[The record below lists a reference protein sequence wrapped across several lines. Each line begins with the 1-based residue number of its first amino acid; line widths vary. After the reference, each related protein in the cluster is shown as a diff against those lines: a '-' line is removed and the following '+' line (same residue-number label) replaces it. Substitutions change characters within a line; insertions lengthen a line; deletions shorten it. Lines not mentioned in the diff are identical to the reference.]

1 MNPIKHLLNNIV
13 ELNSNKGNL
22 KQGDE
27 FIKNKMKFLFKP
39 KIIEG
44 LDKTICQVLD
54 NTYTDNTNYLIPS
67 VKEKAS
73 DEDTYNE
80 IMNNTKCAWD
90 PVDSTDNTNNTNS
103 TKATVKCENG
113 NFVFKGCDPGDD
125 LKKQKAV
132 QAQIMDVWGEKR
144 NKLGSKTENTKG
156 ENIKFEGKIYFKN
169 AGGEYYLYENS
180 VGENTFLPNHVDYSA
195 TCPKQTPKN
204 SNKLIR
210 YVEDSIDPT
219 SGDTCKIY
227 TDPVEQNIFA
237 KLAEANRKYR
247 ELNGKIMDQQ
257 GSVKNIFDKNKET
270 ILLSAK
276 LNTYDKLV
284 NESKYYTDK
293 LKALNLSQDEFMKNI
308 TVLQLQYGAIGISTI
323 ILIYFMIKTMS
334 NKQ

>member
-1 MNPIKHLLNNIV
+1 MNPIKHLLNNIA

-44 LDKTICQVLD
+44 MTTCQVLD

-67 VKEKAS
+67 VKENAS

-80 IMNNTKCAWD
+80 IMKNTKCAWD
-90 PVDSTDNTNNTNS
+90 PVDSTDNTNSTNAKVDCVS
-103 TKATVKCENG
+103 G
-113 NFVFKGCDPGDD
+113 NFVFSDCDPGDD

-132 QAQIMDVWGEKR
+132 QAQIMDFWGKKQE
-144 NKLGSKTENTKG
+144 KLGSKLDDTEG

-237 KLAEANRKYR
+237 KLAEANRIYR
-247 ELNGKIMDQQ
+247 ELN
-257 GSVKNIFDKNKET
+257 
-270 ILLSAK
+270 
-276 LNTYDKLV
+276 
-284 NESKYYTDK
+284 
-293 LKALNLSQDEFMKNI
+293 
-308 TVLQLQYGAIGISTI
+308 
-323 ILIYFMIKTMS
+323 
-334 NKQ
+334 

>member
-1 MNPIKHLLNNIV
+1 MNPIKHLLNNIA

-44 LDKTICQVLD
+44 MEKKTICQVLD

-67 VKEKAS
+67 VKENAS

-80 IMNNTKCAWD
+80 IMKNTKCAWD
-90 PVDSTDNTNNTNS
+90 PVDSTDNTNSTNAKVDCVS
-103 TKATVKCENG
+103 G
-113 NFVFKGCDPGDD
+113 NFVFSDCDPGDD

-132 QAQIMDVWGEKR
+132 QAQIMDFWGKKQE
-144 NKLGSKTENTKG
+144 KLGSKLDDTEG

-257 GSVKNIFDKNKET
+257 GSVENIFNKNKET

>member
-44 LDKTICQVLD
+44 MTTCQVLD
-54 NTYTDNTNYLIPS
+54 NTYTDNTNYSIPPNNDNIS
-67 VKEKAS
+67 VTENSA
-73 DEDTYNE
+73 E
-80 IMNNTKCAWD
+80 IIARTKCVWD
-90 PVDSTDNTNNTNS
+90 PIDSNVTKNPTNAIVECKS
-103 TKATVKCENG
+103 G

-144 NKLGSKTENTKG
+144 KKLGSKTEKNTKG

-257 GSVKNIFDKNKET
+257 GSVENIFDKNKET

>member
-1 MNPIKHLLNNIV
+1 MNPIKHLLNNIA

-44 LDKTICQVLD
+44 IENKTICQVLD

-67 VKEKAS
+67 VSETS

-80 IMNNTKCAWD
+80 IMNGTKCAWD
-90 PVDSTDNTNNTNS
+90 PIDSPGNKSDTSANIVCGTD
-103 TKATVKCENG
+103 G
-113 NFVFKGCDPGDD
+113 NFVFSGCDPGDD

-144 NKLGSKTENTKG
+144 EKLGSNTENTKG

-257 GSVKNIFDKNKET
+257 GSVENIFDKNKET

>member
-44 LDKTICQVLD
+44 MCQVLD

-67 VKEKAS
+67 VEK
-73 DEDTYNE
+73 DTYNE
-80 IMNNTKCAWD
+80 IMKNTKCAWD

-113 NFVFKGCDPGDD
+113 NFVFEGCDPGDD

-132 QAQIMDVWGEKR
+132 QAQIMDVWGKKR
-144 NKLGSKTENTKG
+144 NKLGSNTEKNTEG

-257 GSVKNIFDKNKET
+257 GSVENIFDKNKET

>member
-1 MNPIKHLLNNIV
+1 M
-13 ELNSNKGNL
+13 
-22 KQGDE
+22 
-27 FIKNKMKFLFKP
+27 
-39 KIIEG
+39 
-44 LDKTICQVLD
+44 
-54 NTYTDNTNYLIPS
+54 
-67 VKEKAS
+67 
-73 DEDTYNE
+73 
-80 IMNNTKCAWD
+80 
-90 PVDSTDNTNNTNS
+90 
-103 TKATVKCENG
+103 
-113 NFVFKGCDPGDD
+113 FKGCDPGDD

-144 NKLGSKTENTKG
+144 KKLGSKTEKNTKG

-257 GSVKNIFDKNKET
+257 GSVENIFDKNKET